1 MWYTNK
7 MVKVSKFFGTL
18 TINYIWRVGV
28 IVLTREELDHKKEM
42 ILSFVSSKEYKPLS
56 VKEMGV
62 VLQVPAKD
70 KKVFRQ
76 VLDELLGDGKIHLDL
91 KGKIKPLSDDIMNG
105 KFMGTQKGF
114 GFVRVEGETEDIFIP
129 AHHTRGA
136 MDGDTVQIMLD
147 KRAKGRRREG
157 EVIRILE
164 RGSSIVVGTYSSS
177 KSFGFVVADNHKFTK
192 DIYIAKSDTK
202 GAITGHKV
210 VVEIT
215 DYGNE
220 DRNPEGRVLEI
231 LGHVNDPGVDILSV
245 IKAYGLPEEYPD
257 AVMDQVET
265 IEDEVA
271 ESEKA
276 GRADYR
282 DLQTVTIDG
291 EDAKDLDD
299 AITLTKEGDIYHLG
313 VHIADVSQYVT
324 EKSPLDKEA
333 LKRGTSVYLV
343 DRVIPMLPH
352 KLSNGICS
360 LNQGVDRLALSCMMD
375 INVKGEIV
383 KHRIE
388 ESLICVN
395 RRMSYT
401 SVHKIVEEQDSK
413 EREEYSELVPM
424 FELMYELAAIL
435 RERRFKRGSID
446 FDFAESKITL
456 DEKGK
461 PLDVKIYERNNAH
474 RIIEEFMLAANQTVA
489 EEYFWQE
496 LPFVYRTHEAP
507 DSEKIQQLNA
517 FVNNFG
523 YTIKTG
529 ADDEIHP
536 KEIQK
541 LIKNVDGTAEE
552 ALISRLALRSMKQAK
567 YTVGCEGHFGLA
579 MKYYCHFTSP
589 IRRYPDLQIHRIIKE
604 NIHGKLADK
613 RIAHYNQILPEVA
626 AQSSLMER
634 RADDA
639 EREVEKMKKAE
650 YMEQFIGE
658 SFEGII
664 SGVTSWGMY
673 VELPNTIEGM
683 IRVADIPG
691 DYYYFEEEKYQ
702 MVGER
707 THKIYKLGQPIRVT
721 VDAVDKLLRTIDF
734 IVAEENNEEAVL
746 NSEKAEEIG
755 AGQKKEQDS
764 RKSTVRKPAAPKSTA
779 KNRLA
784 KKKAAEKNTAKK
796 RSGKKQAA
804 EQSVTEKNAAKKR
817 LVEKKTAKRG
827 GKEEN
832 IAKKR
837 SEKEKMAKQSM
848 PEKITAKKLTAK
860 KKTAKQAAEERKSE
874 KELAAKKKALQERKA
889 KLARKEEIEKAFAR
903 RVAARKKAE
912 LVAKEVSKLTS
923 AAKKAAVKRKGAV
936 VKRARTSTGKRGR

>member
-1 MWYTNK
+1 M
-7 MVKVSKFFGTL
+7 
-18 TINYIWRVGV
+18 
-28 IVLTREELDHKKEM
+28 TREELDSKKEM
-42 ILSFVSSKEYKPLS
+42 ILGFISSKEYKPLS
-56 VKEMGV
+56 IKEMGA

-70 KKVFRQ
+70 KKIFRQ
-76 VLDELLGDGKIHLDL
+76 VLDELLDAGKIHMDL
-91 KGKIKPLSDDIMNG
+91 KGKIKPLSDSSKIG

-129 AHHTRGA
+129 AHYTKGA
-136 MDGDTVQIMLD
+136 IDGDTVQIALD
-147 KRAKGRRREG
+147 SRARGKRREG
-157 EVIRILE
+157 EVVNILE

-192 DIYIAKSDTK
+192 DIYIAKADTK

-210 VVEIT
+210 VVEIM
-215 DYGNE
+215 DFGDEN
-220 DRNPEGRVLEI
+220 RNPEGRILEI
-231 LGHVNDPGVDILSV
+231 IGHINDPGVDILSV

-257 AVMDQVET
+257 GVMDQVQG
-265 IEDEVA
+265 IEEEVA
-271 ESEKA
+271 ESEKV

-299 AITLTKEGDIYHLG
+299 AITLTKERDTYHLG
-313 VHIADVSQYVT
+313 VHIADVSHYVT
-324 EKSPLDKEA
+324 ENSPLDKEA

-375 INVKGEIV
+375 INTKGEVI

-388 ESLICVN
+388 ESVIRVN

-401 SVHKIVEEQDSK
+401 SVHKIIEEEDEAERK
-413 EREEYSELVPM
+413 EYEELIPM
-424 FELMYELAAIL
+424 FELMYELAKIL

-456 DEKGK
+456 DAKGK

-507 DSEKIQQLNA
+507 DNEKIENLNA

-523 YTIKTG
+523 YTIRVG

-541 LIKNVDGTAEE
+541 LIKNVDGTAQE

-567 YTVGCEGHFGLA
+567 YTTGCEGHFGLA

-604 NIHGKLADK
+604 NIHGKMVEK
-613 RIAHYNQILPEVA
+613 RVEHYNRILPEVTA
-626 AQSSLMER
+626 EASRLER
-634 RADDA
+634 RADEA

-664 SGVTSWGMY
+664 SGVTTWGMY

-683 IRVADIPG
+683 VRVADIPG
-691 DYYYFEEEKYQ
+691 DYYYFEEETYQ

-707 THKIYKLGQPIRVT
+707 THKTYKLGEPIRVT
-721 VDAVDKLLRTIDF
+721 VDAVDKTLRTIDF
-734 IVAEENNEEAVL
+734 VLAEDKEEQKEIEKENAISSV
-746 NSEKAEEIG
+746 SSSSGKEKNIQEKKQTKNVEKVYLDGINVTKEEIEKVKDVDFSG
-755 AGQKKEQDS
+755 NPVSKRGRKKVKRVGKRAVSKKESKKSVKKS
-764 RKSTVRKPAAPKSTA
+764 RDTNVVRKADKEVRKPARKKDKERTA
-779 KNRLA
+779 SPNGKNADKVVISKYAKKQLA
-784 KKKAAEKNTAKK
+784 KEKQLQAEK
-796 RSGKKQAA
+796 
-804 EQSVTEKNAAKKR
+804 
-817 LVEKKTAKRG
+817 
-827 GKEEN
+827 
-832 IAKKR
+832 
-837 SEKEKMAKQSM
+837 
-848 PEKITAKKLTAK
+848 
-860 KKTAKQAAEERKSE
+860 
-874 KELAAKKKALQERKA
+874 KKKALQERR
-889 KLARKEEIEKAFAR
+889 ARLEKREEIEKAFAR
-903 RVAARKKAE
+903 KVIAKKKAE
-912 LVAKEVSKLTS
+912 QVAKEVSRLTS
-923 AAKKAAVKRKGAV
+923 AAKKAASKRTGSV
-936 VKRARTSTGKRGR
+936 SRRARTSPGKKH

>member
-1 MWYTNK
+1 M
-7 MVKVSKFFGTL
+7 
-18 TINYIWRVGV
+18 
-28 IVLTREELDHKKEM
+28 TREEFNSKKEM
-42 ILSFVSSKEYKPLS
+42 ILKFVSSKEYKPMTT
-56 VKEMGV
+56 KEMRA

-70 KKVFRQ
+70 KKVFKE
-76 VLDELLGDGKIHLDL
+76 VLNELLGDGRLHMDL
-91 KGKIKPLSDDIMNG
+91 KGKIKPLSDNMLTG
-105 KFMGTQKGF
+105 KFMATQKGF
-114 GFVRVEGETEDIFIP
+114 GFVRAEGEAEDVFIP
-129 AHHTRGA
+129 MHSTKGA
-136 MDGDTVQIMLD
+136 LDGDTVQVAL
-147 KRAKGRRREG
+147 RQNSGGRRREG
-157 EVIRILE
+157 EVVNILE
-164 RGSSIVVGTYSSS
+164 RGSVIVVGTYSSS
-177 KSFGFVVADNHKFTK
+177 KSFGFVIADNHKFTK
-192 DIYIAKSDTK
+192 DIYIAKADTM

-210 VVEIT
+210 VVELT

-220 DRNPEGRVLEI
+220 SRNPEGRVLEI

-257 AVMDQVET
+257 AVMDQVADT
-265 IEDEVA
+265 ADEVT
-271 ESEKA
+271 EKERQ

-282 DLQTVTIDG
+282 ELCTVTIDG

-299 AITLTKEGDIYHLG
+299 AITLTKEKEIYYLG

-324 EKSPLDKEA
+324 EHSPLDKEA

-360 LNQGVDRLALSCMMD
+360 LNQGVDRLALSCMME
-375 INVKGEIV
+375 INEKGEIV
-383 KHRIE
+383 RHHIE
-388 ESLICVN
+388 ESVIRVD

-401 SVHKIVEEQDSK
+401 SIHKIIEEEDSVERQEY
-413 EREEYSELVPM
+413 RELIPM
-424 FELMYELAAIL
+424 FELMYELAEIL

-456 DEKGK
+456 DEKGN
-461 PLDVKIYERNNAH
+461 PLDVRVYERNNAH

-496 LPFVYRTHEAP
+496 LPFVYRTHEMP
-507 DSEKIQQLNA
+507 DSEKIQQLSA
-517 FVNNFG
+517 FVSNFG
-523 YTIKTG
+523 YSIKMN
-529 ADDEIHP
+529 ADEEIHP

-541 LIKNVDGTAEE
+541 LIKRVDGTAEE

-604 NIHGKLADK
+604 NIHGNLLDK
-613 RIAHYNQILPEVA
+613 RIEHYNKILPEVA
-626 AQSSLMER
+626 ERSSMMER

-658 SFEGII
+658 TFEGII

-683 IRVADIPG
+683 IPIASIPG

-707 THKIYKLGQPIRVT
+707 THKIFKLGQSIHVT
-721 VDAVDKLLRTIDF
+721 VDAVDKILRTINF
-734 IVAEENNEEAVL
+734 AVAEDETSENEKETSWNEKRPSAEKVEVPKEKKEKVVILQEKRSKAKQGMSDKISVK
-746 NSEKAEEIG
+746 KAEEKKKRKK
-755 AGQKKEQDS
+755 AVQSLKEKKEQMPQQ
-764 RKSTVRKPAAPKSTA
+764 KTK
-779 KNRLA
+779 LA
-784 KKKAAEKNTAKK
+784 KKKEA
-796 RSGKKQAA
+796 
-804 EQSVTEKNAAKKR
+804 
-817 LVEKKTAKRG
+817 
-827 GKEEN
+827 
-832 IAKKR
+832 
-837 SEKEKMAKQSM
+837 
-848 PEKITAKKLTAK
+848 
-860 KKTAKQAAEERKSE
+860 
-874 KELAAKKKALQERKA
+874 
-889 KLARKEEIEKAFAR
+889 EKAFAKKVAER
-903 RVAARKKAE
+903 RKAE

-923 AAKKAAVKRKGAV
+923 AAKKKAAKRKNAAA
-936 VKRARTSTGKRGR
+936 KRAKALQRKRGK